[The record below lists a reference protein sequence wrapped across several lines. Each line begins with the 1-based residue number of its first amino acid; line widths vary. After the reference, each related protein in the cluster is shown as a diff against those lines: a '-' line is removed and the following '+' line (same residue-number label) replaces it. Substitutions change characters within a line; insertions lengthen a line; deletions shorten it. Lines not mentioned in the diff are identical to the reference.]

1 MFLPLAMVLCMFVGV
16 ELSVSAETSG
26 TTGDCTWAVDGT
38 TLTISGNGDMGD
50 YYFRNN
56 VAPWGTDIEKVVI
69 ENGVTSIGDYAFIE
83 RADLTSVLIPA
94 SVTDVG
100 VGAFYYCSSLE
111 SVLYIGSESNKE
123 KLVIADHNDILTE
136 ATWKYAVGFG
146 NTAAEIVD
154 NCVTVP
160 AISGYF
166 TDANGR
172 LHFPGELI
180 GANPG
185 DVFVPAPIE
194 VAADNA
200 FSFREDFTGIRARGA
215 LSKETVET
223 ASEIGFVMIPRI
235 APDLSADWY
244 VSSQYTYKQP
254 VNKNAIYGVADE
266 IDGYQYQ
273 LCLWNLKG
281 FEAEE
286 FLFAMYA
293 TVDGVTTYTY
303 VGCVSYCLVSGTTPP
318 VPEKGIIVNGVK
330 LDNKYT
336 LVVPQYNM
344 SYLVRIQLEELQKA
358 FASECGITLKE
369 ATDATAPA
377 FTQDMVNLYYG
388 KSWGNCETTTDYKNY
403 VNAIESLDKTKTKTE
418 YIYEIVIGDCDRA
431 GCPVISDKNQYT
443 IKVWGNKIFLNGGSP
458 AATAMAV
465 SEFTKMV
472 NSGPMSLTN
481 ASTIVGNYNDA
492 ISNYSRDNYY
502 TLTWGDDFDGTV
514 IDTNKWYVSYGRDST
529 VYDNGLNGRMP
540 ARGSRTLNNN
550 YVKDGKLYICATY
563 DNNYYYG
570 GHLSTDGIMSFTY
583 GYVETSCLKPFGQGF
598 WTSLWVDN
606 YRRDTG
612 LGRMEI
618 DVNES
623 YGPGH
628 VTLQNTFSWVNY
640 SGIDSVLSKY
650 NFRIPYNYAF
660 NKTNIQY
667 NSDNRGFYLDFHT
680 FGYGWDE
687 NELFFTIDGKVTSRY
702 DYATAA
708 MVFGNASSAGSLNT
722 TIENARA
729 AEIEITKSA
738 FATPAFLRVSMAV
751 GFSSREFVV
760 PDGNKEWTET
770 NKFIVDYVHVYQLA
784 GQQMY
789 FY

>member
-1 MFLPLAMVLCMFVGV
+1 M
-16 ELSVSAETSG
+16 
-26 TTGDCTWAVDGT
+26 
-38 TLTISGNGDMGD
+38 GN
-50 YYFRNN
+50 YHFRNN

-69 ENGVTSIGDYAFIE
+69 ETGVTCIGEYAFVQ
-83 RADLTSVLIPA
+83 RKALKSVLIPS
-94 SVTDVG
+94 SVTSVG
-100 VGAFYYCSSLE
+100 TGAFYYCSSLE
-111 SVLYIGSESNKE
+111 NVVYIGNEVDKSKILISEYNN
-123 KLVIADHNDILTE
+123 AFTE
-136 ATWKYAVGFG
+136 VSWKYAVGFG
-146 NTAAEIVD
+146 NTAVEID
-154 NCVTVP
+154 NGCVQVP
-160 AISGYF
+160 ATSGYF
-166 TDANGR
+166 TDESGR
-172 LHFPGELI
+172 LYFPGEVI
-180 GANPG
+180 GINTG
-185 DVFVPAPIE
+185 DFFTPAPIN

-200 FSFREDFTGIRARGA
+200 FSYREDFIGIRARGA
-215 LSKETVET
+215 LSKDTVEA

-235 APDLSADWY
+235 APDLKADWY
-244 VSSQYTYKQP
+244 TSSQYTYKQP
-254 VNKNAIYGVADE
+254 INKDAIYGNADE

-273 LCLWNLKG
+273 LCLWNLGG

-303 VGCVSYCLVSGTTPP
+303 VGCVSYCMISGTTPP
-318 VPEKGIIVNGVK
+318 APEKGITVNGVK
-330 LDNKYT
+330 LDNRYT

-358 FASECGITLKE
+358 FASEIGTTLPE

-377 FTQDMVNLYYG
+377 FTKENSDYFYG
-388 KSWGNCETTTDYKNY
+388 KSWGNCETATDYKNY
-403 VNAIESLDKTKTKTE
+403 VNAIESLDKTKSKTE
-418 YIYEIVIGDCDRA
+418 YVYEVVIGDCDRA
-431 GCPVISDKNQYT
+431 GRPVVSDKNQYI
-443 IKVWGNKIFLNGGSP
+443 IKVIGNKIFLNGGSP

-472 NSGPMSLTN
+472 KSGPLALTN
-481 ASTIVGNYNDA
+481 ASTFVGNYNDV
-492 ISNYSRDNYY
+492 ISKYNRDSYY
-502 TLTWGDDFDGTV
+502 TLTWGDDFEGTT
-514 IDTNKWYVSYGRDST
+514 IDTSKWNVSYGYDET
-529 VYDNGLNGRMP
+529 VYDSGLNGRTP
-540 ARGSRTLNNN
+540 LRGSRALNNN
-550 YVKDGKLYICATY
+550 YVQDGKLYICAAY
-563 DNNYYYG
+563 DSNYYYG
-570 GHLSTDGIMSFTY
+570 GHLSTNGLMTFKY

-628 VTLQNTFSWVNY
+628 VTLQNTFAWVNW
-640 SGIDSVLSKY
+640 SGRQAVLSKY
-650 NFRIPYNYAF
+650 NFNIPYNYAF
-660 NKTNIQY
+660 NKTNIQF
-667 NSDNRGFYLDFHT
+667 NTDNRGYYLDFHT

-687 NELFFTIDGKVTSRY
+687 NELFFTIDGKVTSSY

-708 MVFGNASSAGSLNT
+708 MVFGNLSSAGSLDT

-751 GFSSREFVV
+751 GFSSREFIV
-760 PDGNKEWTET
+760 PDGSKEWTET

-784 GQQMY
+784 GQQIY
-789 FY
+789 SY